1 MYKRQSLAG
10 IFPLAGFWSK
20 DEILLN
26 ALDSGINGGS
36 LTGLLVFILG
46 ITAVFLTA
54 FYMFRALFMTF
65 EGEFRGGSDKDPES
79 KAHGPVH
86 LAEPPYTMLVPMVIL
101 AVPAIAIGFIANS
114 PFQLVGLNAHW
125 MSHFLDPSWHG
136 ADFNII
142 LAVGSSL
149 IAFLGI
155 LLAFLMYKPNPSIS
169 PSALGD
175 AFKPLYIL
183 LHRKYY
189 FDELYEDHVTKKW
202 FYRYIAGGTD
212 WIDRNIVDKVGLM
225 VGFLGRNVGGV
236 IGGLESGQ
244 IQAYGT
250 GMSMG
255 VIIIVIGFM
264 LWA

>member
-1 MYKRQSLAG
+1 MQRGQLAS
-10 IFPLAGFWSK
+10 A
-20 DEILLN
+20 
-26 ALDSGINGGS
+26 AAQ
-36 LTGLLVFILG
+36 T
-46 ITAVFLTA
+46 
-54 FYMFRALFMTF
+54 
-65 EGEFRGGSDKDPES
+65 
-79 KAHGPVH
+79 
-86 LAEPPYTMLVPMVIL
+86 
-101 AVPAIAIGFIANS
+101 
-114 PFQLVGLNAHW
+114 VGLA
-125 MSHFLDPSWHG
+125 
-136 ADFNII
+136 
-142 LAVGSSL
+142 
-149 IAFLGI
+149 
-155 LLAFLMYKPNPSIS
+155 
-169 PSALGD
+169 SAGQQ
-175 AFKPLYIL
+175 ACNRTKKTITKKKF
-183 LHRKYY
+183 Y